1 MASPDLG
8 PNVQWLAS
16 ASDAPNLD
24 RLGPDRS
31 ALDAPHAVLA
41 IGGTTE
47 PIEGDAAREILRHL
61 EGAVAAAAKAGAVIV
76 TGGTDAGVF
85 HLLGLALS
93 SAPER
98 PAAVVGVA
106 PGREVAAEAGWAVP
120 DAVALAPGHDGFVLT
135 PGTWGDET
143 PVLSRLV
150 SAVAGGRPAVMLLVG
165 GGAATVTELVEHLRQ
180 GRAVVVLDGSGRLAD
195 QVARAV
201 RTHRPRLPDLPTDL
215 GPLVDDGEVHLVTVG
230 SSGAELQHLLGQLLG
245 HQEPTGQLPLAGGS
259 EPDAAPRPLSHAC
272 LTPPGST
279 R

>member
-1 MASPDLG
+1 MASPELG
-8 PNVQWLAS
+8 RNVQWLAS
-16 ASDAPNLD
+16 ASDAPDLD

-31 ALDAPHAVLA
+31 TLDAPRAVLT

-47 PIEGDAAREILRHL
+47 PIEGDAAREILRQL
-61 EGAVAAAAKAGAVIV
+61 TGAVAAAAEAGAVIV

-93 SAPER
+93 SAPVR

-106 PGREVAAEAGWAVP
+106 PAREVAAEGGSAP
-120 DAVALAPGHDGFVLT
+120 DAFALAPGHDGFVLT

-165 GGAATVTELVEHLRQ
+165 GGDATVTELVEHLRQ

-195 QVARAV
+195 EVAGAV
-201 RTHRPRLPDLPTDL
+201 RMHRPQLPDLPSDL
-215 GPLVDDGEVHLVTVG
+215 GPLVDHGEVHLIAVG
-230 SSGAELQHLLGQLLG
+230 SSGAELQHLLGELL
-245 HQEPTGQLPLAGGS
+245 
-259 EPDAAPRPLSHAC
+259 APSA
-272 LTPPGST
+272 
-279 R
+279 

>member
-1 MASPDLG
+1 M
-8 PNVQWLAS
+8 
-16 ASDAPNLD
+16 
-24 RLGPDRS
+24 
-31 ALDAPHAVLA
+31 
-41 IGGTTE
+41 
-47 PIEGDAAREILRHL
+47 
-61 EGAVAAAAKAGAVIV
+61 IV

-106 PGREVAAEAGWAVP
+106 PAREVAAEAGSAGP

-180 GRAVVVLDGSGRLAD
+180 QRAVVVLEGSGRLAD

-201 RTHRPRLPDLPTDL
+201 GTRRPRLPDLPTDL
-215 GPLVDDGEVHLVTVG
+215 GPLVDDGEIHLITLG

-245 HQEPTGQLPLAGGS
+245 DEEPTRQRLPLAG
-259 EPDAAPRPLSHAC
+259 EL
-272 LTPPGST
+272 
-279 R
+279 